1 MIKLLRVENINILTD
16 AYIAL
21 EQTLW
26 RFSTLKL
33 QKNQT
38 DTSVF
43 EKELEA
49 AYSNLQQK
57 KGELTSLGPC
67 PLSNCQYGHATN
79 QIEQDKSF
87 EEEAARF
94 KSKFTD
100 SKINTLSVNQTN
112 LNNDSEEN
120 AKSKKNSRSDG
131 FTSPHKVAKKQKI
144 LQNYTL
150 GAPAPVNAKNKFQ
163 PIAGSAALSTQDD
176 TAMPVVRP
184 KIPPIHLKFTKN
196 YNLILQEIARKFPK
210 ASSKY
215 SGEYLKIFTSSPDEH
230 RELTNFLSE
239 KGEQYFALQPIA
251 NRPQKVV
258 IKGLPI
264 ETDVDDIKKDLTDRG
279 FSVIKVAQLT
289 KAKTKFKLPIS
300 CLGHASII
308 FNAHHT
314 SWGCHRID
322 NRGSA
327 IKNILDNTDT
337 QIIAPTTPTRFG
349 YNSASTIDFAHGEKL
364 HWRSQ
369 KVRSIAGVET
379 VTIHY
384 TNPGFHSINT
394 RFAFPKRKVRT
405 DWEHFR
411 ELLSPA
417 HYTFQPIT
425 ARTGEDVE
433 SQAAEITDSIL
444 HAHALASKP
453 IRNDKQYYINH
464 EIKSLIKERN
474 RARKTWQFTL
484 KTEATSGNQQHSNKL
499 HQKRSSLPKQDL
511 GRRASRPQPRR

>member
-1 MIKLLRVENINILTD
+1 MKGNSMRNLQSSGRARCRVGSDRRHRERREERQATCRGWITAKADVSRKTCGGEARGLRVQNIHILTD
-16 AYIAL
+16 AYISL

-49 AYSNLQQK
+49 AYNNLQQK

-79 QIEQDKSF
+79 QIEQIKSI

-94 KSKFTD
+94 KSKLTD
-100 SKINTLSVNQTN
+100 NKLNTISVNQIN
-112 LNNDSEEN
+112 ISNESDEN

-131 FTSPHKVAKKQKI
+131 FTSPQKVAKKQKI

-150 GAPAPVNAKNKFQ
+150 GASAPVNINNKFQ

-176 TAMPVVRP
+176 TAVPVVRP

-210 ASSKY
+210 SSSKY

-230 RELTNFLSE
+230 RELTNFLQE
-239 KGEQYFALQPIA
+239 KGEQYFALEPIA

-264 ETDVDDIKKDLTDRG
+264 ETDVDEIKKDLTDRG

-289 KAKTKFKLPIS
+289 KAKTKFKLPIFMVELKKS
-300 CLGHASII
+300 QDSPDI
-308 FNAHHT
+308 FKLETLDIFRTPGNMPLLYPYLNRESLAALPIL
-314 SWGCHRID
+314 ID
-322 NRGSA
+322 QSVSFLSSQNSQRNSFSRDSTLTL
-327 IKNILDNTDT
+327 NL
-337 QIIAPTTPTRFG
+337 TT
-349 YNSASTIDFAHGEKL
+349 Y
-364 HWRSQ
+364 
-369 KVRSIAGVET
+369 
-379 VTIHY
+379 
-384 TNPGFHSINT
+384 
-394 RFAFPKRKVRT
+394 
-405 DWEHFR
+405 
-411 ELLSPA
+411 
-417 HYTFQPIT
+417 
-425 ARTGEDVE
+425 
-433 SQAAEITDSIL
+433 
-444 HAHALASKP
+444 
-453 IRNDKQYYINH
+453 
-464 EIKSLIKERN
+464 
-474 RARKTWQFTL
+474 
-484 KTEATSGNQQHSNKL
+484 
-499 HQKRSSLPKQDL
+499 
-511 GRRASRPQPRR
+511 

>member
-1 MIKLLRVENINILTD
+1 MDGYEFRKMLRVQNIHILTD
-16 AYIAL
+16 AYISL

-49 AYSNLQQK
+49 AYNNLQQK

-79 QIEQDKSF
+79 QIEQIKSI

-94 KSKFTD
+94 KSKLTD
-100 SKINTLSVNQTN
+100 NKLNTISVNQIN
-112 LNNDSEEN
+112 ISNESDEN

-131 FTSPHKVAKKQKI
+131 FTSPQKVAKKQKI

-150 GAPAPVNAKNKFQ
+150 GASAPVNINNKFQ

-176 TAMPVVRP
+176 TAVPVVRP

-210 ASSKY
+210 SSSKY

-230 RELTNFLSE
+230 RELTNFLQE
-239 KGEQYFALQPIA
+239 KGEQYFALEPIA

-264 ETDVDDIKKDLTDRG
+264 ETDVDEIKKDLTDRG

-289 KAKTKFKLPIS
+289 KAKTKFKLPIFMS
-300 CLGHASII
+300 QENLAI
-308 FNAHHT
+308 HT
-314 SWGCHRID
+314 
-322 NRGSA
+322 
-327 IKNILDNTDT
+327 K
-337 QIIAPTTPTRFG
+337 
-349 YNSASTIDFAHGEKL
+349 
-364 HWRSQ
+364 
-369 KVRSIAGVET
+369 
-379 VTIHY
+379 
-384 TNPGFHSINT
+384 
-394 RFAFPKRKVRT
+394 PKR
-405 DWEHFR
+405 
-411 ELLSPA
+411 
-417 HYTFQPIT
+417 
-425 ARTGEDVE
+425 
-433 SQAAEITDSIL
+433 QASA
-444 HAHALASKP
+444 
-453 IRNDKQYYINH
+453 
-464 EIKSLIKERN
+464 
-474 RARKTWQFTL
+474 
-484 KTEATSGNQQHSNKL
+484 QQHPKQAP
-499 HQKRSSLPKQDL
+499 QKNRSFPKQDL
-511 GRRASRPQPRR
+511 GRRASRPQPRRWLSLGNVEGVEEKENPSLRP